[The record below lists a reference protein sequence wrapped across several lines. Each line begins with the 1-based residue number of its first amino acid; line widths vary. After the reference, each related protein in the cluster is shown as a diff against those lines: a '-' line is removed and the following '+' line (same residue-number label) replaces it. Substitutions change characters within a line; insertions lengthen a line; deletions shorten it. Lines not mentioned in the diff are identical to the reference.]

1 MILYLTFYQNIK
13 LDKKTGANNKSA
25 QKWLTVVHVNSFV
38 NYLVQCGYDICSASN
53 AISAQIFKPLA
64 EILPIQLKTMDN
76 QEFKNE
82 DYLNP
87 KYWKWGIFY
96 YNRNDKRIFPPKRN
110 KSLVNEKYFLFVL

>member
-1 MILYLTFYQNIK
+1 
-13 LDKKTGANNKSA
+13 
-25 QKWLTVVHVNSFV
+25 
-38 NYLVQCGYDICSASN
+38 
-53 AISAQIFKPLA
+53 
-64 EILPIQLKTMDN
+64 MDS

-110 KSLVNEKYFLFVL
+110 KSLGWTTNFANPTSIFALILILVIIYFVAKYLKSL